1 MYNGIGIPTPRG
13 SGTSGYVQK
22 NKASLYNKSNKT
34 GDYKEILQKFQSNPL
49 PFQKEV
55 NEKILEHELLYK
67 IEAEMYRIRK
77 TNEKKFPNKEK
88 LEEYLTIERKKLE
101 EFYKERYHSGLK
113 DVDGYQEN
121 NYLKEKRLKDLKNI
135 FHIEDSYKQGEAFDK
150 EKQEEKRRIN
160 KEKKEIMIKEQKK
173 DEKRKK
179 KLEELELLEKL
190 IEEDKKLDEKI
201 EERLKMIDK

>member
-150 EKQEEKRRIN
+150 EKQEEKKRIN

>member
-135 FHIEDSYKQGEAFDK
+135 FNIEDSYKQGEAFDK